1 MSTPKTSNKA
11 PLAIDTLPPR
21 SAIAGATAII
31 MLMAGVAS
39 MFARI
44 ALQER
49 FGQILTDAMLSV
61 SSDVN
66 VLLFLF
72 NLILLLLGMFMDAL
86 PIMLVLAPITFPI
99 FVNLGVDPIAL
110 GVIMVINLTLGLLTP
125 PVGLVLSTLAVI
137 GRVDIVTIF
146 RNCWPYFLTLCGV
159 LALCTYV
166 PGVIMFLP
174 RWLMP

>member
-1 MSTPKTSNKA
+1 MAGIGVVLFVLLGVVLSSPATAAT
-11 PLAIDTLPPR
+11 PLADR
-21 SAIAGATAII
+21 CRAV
-31 MLMAGVAS
+31 VAL
-39 MFARI
+39 AP
-44 ALQER
+44 
-49 FGQILTDAMLSV
+49 D
-61 SSDVN
+61 
-66 VLLFLF
+66 
-72 NLILLLLGMFMDAL
+72 LLLAEGAGGW
-86 PIMLVLAPITFPI
+86 LVPLNDRDSMADLA
-99 FVNLGVDPIAL
+99 VNLGVDPIAL

-166 PGVIMFLP
+166 PDVIMFLP

>member
-1 MSTPKTSNKA
+1 MA
-11 PLAIDTLPPR
+11 LGLFVYRTLDLR
-21 SAIAGATAII
+21 KVLDCAARAAGATAII

-49 FGQILTDAMLSV
+49 FGQILTSAMLGV
-61 SSDVN
+61 SSDVH

-72 NLILLLLGMFMDAL
+72 NLVLLLLGMFMDAL
-86 PIMLVLAPITFPI
+86 PIMLVFAPITFPI

-137 GRVDIVTIF
+137 GRVDVVTIF
-146 RNCWPYFLTLCGV
+146 RNAWPYFLTLVGV
-159 LALCTYV
+159 LGVCTYV
-166 PGVIMFLP
+166 PEVILFLP